1 MDTAKARRSQLNPVP
16 ALLSPWMPS
25 LDSSAQ
31 LPITQLPA
39 RHSQVWNP
47 GRQNGEHNHPARSS
61 SSSKKQMEKP
71 NLSPCPFSTGSSGTQ
86 TAWQCQHR
94 VGTSFPISCP
104 ALCQHSLLLPC
115 LSLEAWPST
124 RGSQQRSS
132 PVPLSAGICSL
143 IGCLWKAPQL
153 RAASTFLIS
162 KRLMLSNC
170 LISPQ
175 HLLPFISGSLL
186 QFIDGAVFSLS
197 LFHRGCIR
205 KCFHCR
211 QRYLLLI
218 DAYYSF

>member
-1 MDTAKARRSQLNPVP
+1 MKPTKPCPPFTMGAKEHPQHSCPSLSSPPGTTKRGILAGRAGGTITHTEHQQQEADGEVWRSQTFPPAPFPREAVAHRQPGSASTELALHSPSPAQPFAPFPAPAVP
-16 ALLSPWMPS
+16 LPGSCCLAKHKRLSEE
-25 LDSSAQ
+25 DQ
-31 LPITQLPA
+31 
-39 RHSQVWNP
+39 
-47 GRQNGEHNHPARSS
+47 
-61 SSSKKQMEKP
+61 
-71 NLSPCPFSTGSSGTQ
+71 
-86 TAWQCQHR
+86 
-94 VGTSFPISCP
+94 
-104 ALCQHSLLLPC
+104 
-115 LSLEAWPST
+115 
-124 RGSQQRSS
+124 
-132 PVPLSAGICSL
+132 PLSAGICSL
-143 IGCLWKAPQL
+143 IECLWEAPQL

-205 KCFHCR
+205 KSFHCR

>member
-1 MDTAKARRSQLNPVP
+1 
-16 ALLSPWMPS
+16 
-25 LDSSAQ
+25 
-31 LPITQLPA
+31 
-39 RHSQVWNP
+39 
-47 GRQNGEHNHPARSS
+47 
-61 SSSKKQMEKP
+61 MEKP
-71 NLSPCPFSTGSSGTQ
+71 NLSPSPFSIGSSCPHP
-86 TAWQCQHR
+86 ARQCQHGA
-94 VGTSFPISCP
+94 GTSLPISCP
-104 ALCQHSLLLPC
+104 ALCHHSLLLPC
-115 LSLEAWPST
+115 LSLEAAAWPST
-124 RGSQQRSS
+124 RGSLKRISH
-132 PVPLSAGICSL
+132 VPLSAGICSL
-143 IGCLWKAPQL
+143 IECLWKAPQL

-205 KCFHCR
+205 KCFHCG

>member
-1 MDTAKARRSQLNPVP
+1 MKSWLAEQGEQSPTTHHEQEEADGEAKPFPQPLFHGKQWHTGGQAV
-16 ALLSPWMPS
+16 
-25 LDSSAQ
+25 
-31 LPITQLPA
+31 
-39 RHSQVWNP
+39 
-47 GRQNGEHNHPARSS
+47 PARSWHFI
-61 SSSKKQMEKP
+61 
-71 NLSPCPFSTGSSGTQ
+71 L
-86 TAWQCQHR
+86 HL
-94 VGTSFPISCP
+94 CP
-104 ALCQHSLLLPC
+104 ALCHHSLLLPC
-115 LSLEAWPST
+115 LSLEAAAWPST
-124 RGSQQRSS
+124 RGSLKRISH
-132 PVPLSAGICSL
+132 VPLLSAGICSL
-143 IGCLWKAPQL
+143 IGCLWRAPQL

-197 LFHRGCIR
+197 LFHRGCIS